1 MLAITH
7 HIILQFCNSLLG
19 NTQWSDAYEVLGD
32 DVVIF
37 DRNLASK
44 YLEVMNHLGVPIN
57 TSKSVVS
64 IQKAPVVE
72 FAKRTSYNMT
82 DVSPIS

>member
-1 MLAITH
+1 MAL
-7 HIILQFCNSLLG
+7 
-19 NTQWSDAYEVLGD
+19 Y
-32 DVVIF
+32 
-37 DRNLASK
+37 
-44 YLEVMNHLGVPIN
+44 GVPIN

>member
-1 MLAITH
+1 
-7 HIILQFCNSLLG
+7 
-19 NTQWSDAYEVLGD
+19 
-32 DVVIF
+32 VIF

-44 YLEVMNHLGVPIN
+44 YLEVMALYGVPIN